1 MALKSLFLFGT
12 PPIAAAWRAID
23 DRVMGGIS
31 RSRLRHDAGGHAVF
45 EGELSLAQ
53 GGGFASVRA
62 PVAAPLSAPDVA
74 AAQAVVIEALGD
86 GRTYKLSLFMDETFD
101 APAYQAG
108 FTPPAGRW
116 QVVVLPLAGFVP
128 RFRGRAVTGAPTL
141 DLARLRQVGLMIAEQ
156 QAGPFALQLRSIG
169 LR

>member
-23 DRVMGGIS
+23 DRVMGGVS
-31 RSRLRHDAGGHAVF
+31 RSRLHHDAGGHAVF

-101 APAYQAG
+101 APAYQAT

-116 QVVVLPLAGFVP
+116 QLVVLPLAGFVP
-128 RFRGRAVTGAPTL
+128 RFRGRVVSGSPAL
-141 DLARLRQVGLMIAEQ
+141 DLVRIRQVGLMIAER
-156 QAGPFALQLRSIG
+156 QAGPFGLQLRSIA